1 MFIPHPLDQ
10 TTFPT
15 YSLKI
20 KHQNSLSMI
29 CQQDLYYDQNKLINL
44 SENTPKYNFT
54 VVGVGTI
61 EDISMVALITWW
73 SVTITSVA
81 INTYIVP

>member
-1 MFIPHPLDQ
+1 
-10 TTFPT
+10 
-15 YSLKI
+15 
-20 KHQNSLSMI
+20 MI
-29 CQQDLYYDQNKLINL
+29 CQQYRDLYCDQNKLIHL
-44 SENTPKYNFT
+44 SDNTPKYNFT

-81 INTYIVP
+81 INTYIAS

>member
-1 MFIPHPLDQ
+1 
-10 TTFPT
+10 
-15 YSLKI
+15 
-20 KHQNSLSMI
+20 MI

-61 EDISMVALITWW
+61 ENISVVALITWW

-81 INTYIVP
+81 INTYIAS

>member
-29 CQQDLYYDQNKLINL
+29 CQHLYYDQNKLINL

-61 EDISMVALITWW
+61 ENISVVALITWW

-81 INTYIVP
+81 INSYVIS